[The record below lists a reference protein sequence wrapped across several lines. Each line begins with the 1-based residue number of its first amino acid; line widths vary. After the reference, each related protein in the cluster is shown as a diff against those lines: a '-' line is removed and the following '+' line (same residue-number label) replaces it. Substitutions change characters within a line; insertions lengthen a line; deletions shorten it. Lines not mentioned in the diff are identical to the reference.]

1 MWQALHAAGSGPSA
15 GFRAKLPR
23 AGPGQIGQAWGSLG
37 PGHRPGQLRGRGGT
51 DDVMDVERGVLA
63 ICCYSGQCEVV
74 EDNAGCLQD

>member
-1 MWQALHAAGSGPSA
+1 MGEGA
-15 GFRAKLPR
+15 
-23 AGPGQIGQAWGSLG
+23 
-37 PGHRPGQLRGRGGT
+37 